1 MAPGNQP
8 RLAPAQELAPLLDE
22 PGSPQPKLSRT
33 QVLVLAFFAAAL
45 VALVA
50 ILALAS
56 DVFDQALKAPFADRV
71 TVELAFVAALSLFLV
86 ILGIGVVRRWRW
98 MFWLILLAFLA
109 GVLRLAASVL
119 ELAGTIP
126 LQGPAWYVV
135 FQGAIGVV
143 QFAIGMAMVAGYR
156 HGGAWGRF

>member
-1 MAPGNQP
+1 MTSTSFEQSH
-8 RLAPAQELAPLLDE
+8 LAPLLDE
-22 PGSPQPKLSRT
+22 PSSPPPKLNRT
-33 QVLVLAFFAAAL
+33 QVLVLAFFAASL
-45 VALVA
+45 VAVVA
-50 ILALAS
+50 ILALAP
-56 DVFDQALKAPFADRV
+56 DVFDQALKSPFADRLL
-71 TVELAFVAALSLFLV
+71 VEVAFVVALSLFLV
-86 ILGIGVVRRWRW
+86 ILGIGVVRKWRR
-98 MFWLILLAFLA
+98 MFWLTLLAFLA

-119 ELAGTIP
+119 ELAGSIP